1 MMSAIASKNLGG
13 RPRKDFSSD
22 ALADVNKYRP
32 DHRPQYWD
40 GWERDTGRQVGSQ
53 LIGRRVNLTKKIGSF
68 WAGTEFDV
76 VRCYRDSRVG
86 TCLLDLE
93 CGNGVLTRV
102 SLFDVERI

>member
-1 MMSAIASKNLGG
+1 MSYRREVEQIFGREPHMPPGVRESEIGG
-13 RPRKDFSSD
+13 DEPSHS
-22 ALADVNKYRP
+22 
-32 DHRPQYWD
+32 
-40 GWERDTGRQVGSQ
+40 
-53 LIGRRVNLTKKIGSF
+53 IGRRVNLTKKIGSF